1 MISCL
6 RLFLIVNIVFFFNGY
21 HLYLMATCRHY
32 CFVWSNIREFAH
44 SLWNVKCV
52 KEYLN
57 RWRSQSRD
65 AKLGKSG
72 TKKLEF
78 GSLWS
83 FFGSDN
89 FLVTLLVLWQ
99 YFGSILVPTL
109 ICPKMTQNCLNFLQN
124 LEGKL
129 PGPPISD
136 YFFYYFT
143 NLFLFWFQKNVFF
156 GSKSKNLLTT
166 LFSQSVIRSA
176 HFCTET
182 DYWFTVTF
190 TDLGILLHIP
200 HSTTNA
206 RTLYFQLF
214 KVNIYACFFLI
225 KQHILFLVWK
235 HFF

>member
-1 MISCL
+1 M
-6 RLFLIVNIVFFFNGY
+6 
-21 HLYLMATCRHY
+21 
-32 CFVWSNIREFAH
+32 SNIREFAH
-44 SLWNVKCV
+44 SLWNVECV
-52 KEYLN
+52 KECRN

-124 LEGKL
+124 LEGKP

-136 YFFYYFT
+136 YFFL
-143 NLFLFWFQKNVFF
+143 LFYKFVSFLVPKKMFF

-190 TDLGILLHIP
+190 TDLRILLHIP
-200 HSTTNA
+200 HSTTDA
-206 RTLYFQLF
+206 RTP
-214 KVNIYACFFLI
+214 
-225 KQHILFLVWK
+225 
-235 HFF
+235 